1 METNANVSPIDN
13 SGTDAPHVKGGV
25 KVILGLGKTG
35 LSCARYFS
43 RLGVPFRVMDSNAK
57 PDLLVDLTKLVS
69 LSGFSQ
75 FDEATLFS
83 PIEVDEL
90 IVSPGIPLSNQA
102 IQRAISDGIGVN
114 GDVNIFLKQAVAP
127 VVGITGS
134 NGKSTVTALL
144 GEILQNSGLKV
155 GVGGNIGT
163 PCLDLLETDCDIYV
177 LELSSYQLEVV
188 QDARCEI
195 AAVLNLSPDHL
206 DRYESD
212 VDYYATKAKIYSSAR
227 IALRNSDLNFDFLF
241 DQETEIL
248 TFSANKPAEPK
259 AYGIIEDGSRT
270 YLCQGSRKIVDCDQI
285 LMHGRHNAENA
296 LAAIAIAE
304 RLEVP
309 AEVIV
314 KTLRSFKGLPHRCEF
329 VAKHEVTTFIN
340 DSKST
345 NPGSTIAAIN
355 GLANSASQLV
365 VLLGGQSKGADFTPL
380 KKAILT
386 TKSKVLLYGQDAEI
400 LEKSLLGC
408 LTTKVSTLAEA
419 LEIAMSPEFLL
430 HVDAEGVV
438 ILLSPACAR
447 FDQFRNFEERGE
459 TFRALVQR
467 VTT

>member
-1 METNANVSPIDN
+1 MEIKANVSQIEN
-13 SGTDAPHVKGGV
+13 SGADAPHVRGGV

-43 RLGVPFRVMDSNAK
+43 RLGVPFRVMDANAK
-57 PDLLVDLTKLVS
+57 PDLLVDLTKFVS

-75 FDEATLFS
+75 FDDATLFS
-83 PIEVDEL
+83 PSEVDEL

-102 IQRAISDGIGVN
+102 IQRAIADGIGVN
-114 GDVNIFLKQAVAP
+114 GDVNIFLERAAAP
-127 VVGITGS
+127 VIGITGS

-163 PCLDLLETDCDIYV
+163 PCLDLLETECDIYV

-248 TFSANKPAEPK
+248 TFSANKPSEQK
-259 AYGIIEDGSRT
+259 AYGIIEDGSST
-270 YLCQGSRKIVDCDQI
+270 YLCQGSRKIVGCDQI
-285 LMHGRHNAENA
+285 LMQGRHNAQNA

-309 AEVIV
+309 TEVIV
-314 KTLRSFKGLPHRCEF
+314 NTLSSFKGLPHRCEF

-345 NPGSTIAAIN
+345 NPGSTIAAIH

-380 KKAILT
+380 KAAILT

-400 LEKSLLGC
+400 LEKSLAGC
-408 LTTKVSTLAEA
+408 LTTRVSTLVEA
-419 LEIAMSPEFLL
+419 LEIAISPKFLL
-430 HVDAEGVV
+430 DVDAEGIV
-438 ILLSPACAR
+438 ILFSPACAS

-459 TFRALVQR
+459 TFRALVQG
-467 VTT
+467 VTA